1 MPLSFVGVW
10 PLKSTHL
17 RFSSWLLYVVL
28 QTSMACADLAS
39 EFGDIELMVLN
50 LMMTGF
56 ASMMLTR
63 MLVFRYSK
71 FLAPVITALQKDM
84 RPDNYETEE
93 ETQIF
98 WHYYS
103 SAVAFFKVVVSTT
116 CCSGVMF
123 FIFPLEQYF
132 TAGNVN

>member
-10 PLKSTHL
+10 PLKSTHH
-17 RFSSWLLYVVL
+17 RFSLWLLYVVL
-28 QTSMACADLAS
+28 QISMACADLAS

-84 RPDNYETEE
+84 HPGNYETEE
-93 ETQIF
+93 EMQIF

-103 SAVAFFKVVVSTT
+103 SAVAFFKIVVSTT

-132 TAGNVN
+132 TGGNVN